1 MNEILFLELP
11 SLKKLFS
18 YYFKIKSAK
27 NKLSGLYLLMTYK

>member
-11 SLKKLFS
+11 SLKKKLFV
-18 YYFKIKSAK
+18 KIKSAK